1 MPTYFFTYLLLL
13 IGSTVVTFSASLIA
27 RKRNAPGSTTLRA
40 LLVVMSMWSATAAAI
55 YIQDG
60 FAGKVFWLNVMVVPV
75 AIAPILFMTFILKF
89 SGSPVWVTRRALTL
103 LYAFSIVFILLQW
116 TNSYHHLVLSSV
128 QLVEQDGFS
137 ALKIQRG
144 PVYFVNLAIAY
155 GTVTMGILTLVR
167 EALRASHLDR
177 NQYRLLLLGCIV
189 PLAFSIYSQLDYNA
203 LGNLDTSPISFG
215 ITGVIFAFTTLRTH
229 FMDLIP
235 VARSHLIENMGDG
248 VLVLDA
254 QNRIADLNP
263 AMEVLLAEQP
273 QQLLGKCAFETFGG
287 WVEKTSAIF
296 GDFELKTE
304 VRLPSMPS
312 QILDLRMTPL
322 YDKNDLINGRLLV
335 FRDITER
342 KEVEKRL
349 RDANFRLKSQ
359 LIEIG
364 ILQSQLR
371 EQAVRD
377 SLTGL
382 FNRRYLEE
390 TLDRELAR
398 AARESY
404 PVSIIMIDIDHFKQI
419 NDTYGHEA
427 GDIML
432 KALGGMLM
440 THSRRGDFACRYGGE
455 EFLIVMPNMARSIVQ
470 ERAAALRQSLKALM
484 VRYGNHTLTATYSMG
499 IASYPANGDTRESFL
514 RAADMAMYAAKN
526 AGRDDIR
533 SFDEIEALVK

>member
-1 MPTYFFTYLLLL
+1 MPTYYFTYLVLL

-167 EALRASHLDR
+167 EALRASHLYR

-189 PLAFSIYSQLDYNA
+189 PLAFSIFSQLDYNA

>member
-1 MPTYFFTYLLLL
+1 MPTYYFTYLVLL

-103 LYAFSIVFILLQW
+103 LYTFSIVFILLQW

-167 EALRASHLDR
+167 EALRASHLYR

>member
-167 EALRASHLDR
+167 EALRASHLYR

-189 PLAFSIYSQLDYNA
+189 PLAFSIFSQLDYNA

-273 QQLLGKCAFETFGG
+273 QHLLGKCAFETFGG

>member
-167 EALRASHLDR
+167 EALRASHLYR

-427 GDIML
+427 GDIIL

>member
-1 MPTYFFTYLLLL
+1 MPTYFITYLVLL

-167 EALRASHLDR
+167 EALRASHLYR

>member
-1 MPTYFFTYLLLL
+1 MPTYFSIYIVLL
-13 IGSTVVTFSASLIA
+13 IISAAITFSASLIA
-27 RKRNAPGSTTLRA
+27 RKRKAPGSSTLRA
-40 LLVVMSMWSATAAAI
+40 LLVAMSIWSASAAA
-55 YIQDG
+55 QHFQEG
-60 FAGKVFWLNVMVVPV
+60 FAAKVFWLNVI
-75 AIAPILFMTFILKF
+75 AIAVAATPILFMTFILKF
-89 SGSPVWVTRRALTL
+89 TGNLVWVTRRTLTA
-103 LYAFSIVFILLQW
+103 LYAISIVYVLLQW
-116 TNSYHHLVLSSV
+116 TNPYHHLSLSSV
-128 QLVEQDGFS
+128 QLVRQDGFS
-137 ALKIQRG
+137 VLEIQRG
-144 PVYFVNLAIAY
+144 PIYFINMAFAY
-155 GTVTMGILTLVR
+155 GMVVTGILTLAR
-167 EALRASHLDR
+167 EALRTSHLYR
-177 NQYRLLLLGCIV
+177 NQYRLLLLGCSI
-189 PLAFSIYSQLDYNA
+189 PLVFSVYRQIEYNS
-203 LGNLDTSPISFG
+203 LNNLDFSPASFG
-215 ITGVIFAFTTLRTH
+215 ITGIIFVFATLRTR

-235 VARSHLIENMGDG
+235 VARTHLIENMGDG
-248 VLVLDA
+248 VLVLDP

-263 AMEVLLAEQP
+263 SMELLLAEQP
-273 QQLLGKCAFETFGG
+273 QELLGKSAFEVFGG

-304 VRLPSMPS
+304 VRLPSIPS
-312 QILDLRMTPL
+312 HILDLRMTPL
-322 YDKNDLINGRLLV
+322 YDKSGLVNGRLLV

-349 RDANFRLKSQ
+349 RDANFRMKSQ

-377 SLTGL
+377 PLTGL

-398 AARESY
+398 ASRESY

-427 GDIML
+427 GDVML
-432 KALGGMLM
+432 KALGEVLM
-440 THSRRGDFACRYGGE
+440 KHSRRGDFACRYGGE
-455 EFLIVMPNMARSIVQ
+455 EFIIVMPNMTPVIVQ
-470 ERAAALRQSLKALM
+470 GRATTLRQSLKTLA
-484 VRYGNHTLTATYSMG
+484 VQFGNHVLTATYSMG

>member
-1 MPTYFFTYLLLL
+1 MPTYYFTYLVLL

-103 LYAFSIVFILLQW
+103 LYTFSIVFILLQW

-155 GTVTMGILTLVR
+155 GTVTMGILALVR
-167 EALRASHLDR
+167 EALRASHLYR

-189 PLAFSIYSQLDYNA
+189 PLAFSIFSQLDYNA

-229 FMDLIP
+229 FMDLTP

>member
-167 EALRASHLDR
+167 EALRASHLYR

-304 VRLPSMPS
+304 GRLPSMPS

>member
-167 EALRASHLDR
+167 EALRASHLYR

>member
-167 EALRASHLDR
+167 EALRASHLYR

-189 PLAFSIYSQLDYNA
+189 PLAFSIFSQLDYNA

>member
-1 MPTYFFTYLLLL
+1 MPTYFFTYLVLL

-167 EALRASHLDR
+167 EALRASHLYR

-189 PLAFSIYSQLDYNA
+189 PLAFSIFSQLDYNA

>member
-167 EALRASHLDR
+167 EALRASHLYR

-455 EFLIVMPNMARSIVQ
+455 EFLIVMPNMAHSIVQ

>member
-1 MPTYFFTYLLLL
+1 MPTYFITYLVLL
-13 IGSTVVTFSASLIA
+13 IASTVVTFSASLIA

-60 FAGKVFWLNVMVVPV
+60 FAGKSFWLNVMVVPV

-167 EALRASHLDR
+167 EALRASHLYR

-189 PLAFSIYSQLDYNA
+189 PLVFSIFSQLDYNA

-273 QQLLGKCAFETFGG
+273 QHLLGKCAFETFGG

>member
-1 MPTYFFTYLLLL
+1 MPTYYFTYLVLL

-137 ALKIQRG
+137 ALEIQRG

-167 EALRASHLDR
+167 EALRASHLYR

>member
-1 MPTYFFTYLLLL
+1 MPTYFFTYLVLL

-167 EALRASHLDR
+167 EALRASHLYR

>member
-1 MPTYFFTYLLLL
+1 MPTYYFTYLVLL

-167 EALRASHLDR
+167 EALRASHLYR

>member
-1 MPTYFFTYLLLL
+1 MPTYYFTYLVLL

-103 LYAFSIVFILLQW
+103 LYTFSIVFILLQW

-167 EALRASHLDR
+167 EALRASHLYR

-189 PLAFSIYSQLDYNA
+189 PLAFSIFSQLDYNA

-455 EFLIVMPNMARSIVQ
+455 EFLIVMPNMARSNVQ

>member
-40 LLVVMSMWSATAAAI
+40 LLVVMSTWSATAAAI

-167 EALRASHLDR
+167 EALRASHLYR

-189 PLAFSIYSQLDYNA
+189 PLAFSIFSQLDYNA

-273 QQLLGKCAFETFGG
+273 QHLLGKCAFETFGG

>member
-1 MPTYFFTYLLLL
+1 MPTYFFTYLVLL

-40 LLVVMSMWSATAAAI
+40 LLVVMSTWSATAAAI

-167 EALRASHLDR
+167 EALRASHLYR

-287 WVEKTSAIF
+287 WVEKTRAIF